1 MGHPVQPVP
10 SLKTGAEATAAAAAT
25 QSGQEAVRQTAGGR
39 SIHPVGLPG
48 TQFNR

>member
-10 SLKTGAEATAAAAAT
+10 SLKTGAEAAAAAT

-48 TQFNR
+48 TQYNR